1 MNVFISWS
9 GDRSLAVAQALRDW
23 LPNVIQA
30 LEPWLSAS
38 DIEQGTRWSTE
49 VSLQLQESRVGIVCL
64 TPENLREPWILFEAG
79 ALSKTIANTFVC
91 TYLIDLEITDVSWP
105 LAMFQATKADKEPTR
120 KLLQSI
126 NKALEKKAL
135 TEARLDEIFDVWWPK
150 LEEKLAAIPKP
161 APSEKH
167 QPNERTLLSELI
179 SLARSQAQVSD
190 EAITLLRKMQF
201 VRDVGRQPSIQPDS
215 DLARFMSRILSLAP
229 LKTDEQGRHYR
240 DKTLFAEG
248 GPVFEWQGITPPKRL
263 GWKFSVDELEKLFGE
278 ERVVLSKDQATYRE
292 YVGAEAF

>member
-105 LAMFQATKADKEPTR
+105 LAMFQATKGQGAD
-120 KLLQSI
+120 Q
-126 NKALEKKAL
+126 
-135 TEARLDEIFDVWWPK
+135 
-150 LEEKLAAIPKP
+150 
-161 APSEKH
+161 
-167 QPNERTLLSELI
+167 
-179 SLARSQAQVSD
+179 
-190 EAITLLRKMQF
+190 EAIAIYQQGSGEEGLDRGTAR
-201 VRDVGRQPSIQPDS
+201 RDIRRVVAKAGREVGRD
-215 DLARFMSRILSLAP
+215 
-229 LKTDEQGRHYR
+229 T
-240 DKTLFAEG
+240 
-248 GPVFEWQGITPPKRL
+248 
-263 GWKFSVDELEKLFGE
+263 
-278 ERVVLSKDQATYRE
+278 
-292 YVGAEAF
+292 